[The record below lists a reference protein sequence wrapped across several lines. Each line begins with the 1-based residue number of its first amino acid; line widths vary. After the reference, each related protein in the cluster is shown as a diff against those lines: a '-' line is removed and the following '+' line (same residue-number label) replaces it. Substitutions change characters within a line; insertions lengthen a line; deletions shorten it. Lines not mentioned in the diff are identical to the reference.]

1 MRQTFTHVHWMRK
14 TFTRIHKMSDASNI
28 YTYTPISF
36 KRQVVFHWSSRLPVF
51 SFTNSHALNQ
61 RQSLNTEGTH
71 GSFPFTRKPRT
82 GKWPHALTAQRYN
95 LWASLV
101 QQRLCPEPHHYFFQ
115 SLCLWG
121 GPGQSCFL
129 SSSCVRELQ
138 TGHVG
143 KWIPK
148 TPPSPH
154 YPPLARANA

>member
-1 MRQTFTHVHWMRK
+1 MIYRCLMRQTFTHVHWMRK

-101 QQRLCPEPHHYFFQ
+101 QQRPSLDFSSQCLYWGFQ
-115 SLCLWG
+115 IKTVSFPVLASDRHNPWGSQPWILW
-121 GPGQSCFL
+121 QL
-129 SSSCVRELQ
+129 
-138 TGHVG
+138 
-143 KWIPK
+143 
-148 TPPSPH
+148 
-154 YPPLARANA
+154 